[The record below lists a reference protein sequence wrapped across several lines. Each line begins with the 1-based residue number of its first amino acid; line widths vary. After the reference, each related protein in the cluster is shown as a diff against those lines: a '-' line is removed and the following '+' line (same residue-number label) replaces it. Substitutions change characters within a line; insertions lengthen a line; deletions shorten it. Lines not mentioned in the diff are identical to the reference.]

1 MSPKILSF
9 LKINIGL
16 IFVAIN
22 IHFFLSANNIAAG
35 GTGGLSIVIQHFL
48 PLPVGQIML
57 MLDGILFVIGFLI
70 IGSAFGAVSLYSSI
84 TLSLLVWG
92 FSILFPMGQPMSD
105 DALIELII
113 GMIIGSFGSAL
124 VFSQNASTGGT
135 DIVARIINK
144 FTYMEMGRAVLLA
157 DISIVASSAAVFGI
171 QTGMYALLG
180 LLIKGFL
187 IDYAMQMMNENKEV
201 VIISAE
207 SEKIKQFILLN
218 LNKGATVHTAKGA
231 FSNDEKE
238 VITTILARREFHRLK
253 VYIQS
258 VDEDAFVTIHNM
270 NEIMGRN
277 FKSFA

>member
-16 IFVAIN
+16 ILVAVN
-22 IHFFLSANNIAAG
+22 IHFFLSPNDLAAG
-35 GTGGLSIVIQHFL
+35 GTGGLSIVIHDFL

-57 MLDGILFVIGFLI
+57 MLDSVLFLIGFFI
-70 IGSAFGAVSLYSSI
+70 IGSAFGAVSLYSSVM
-84 TLSLLVWG
+84 LSLLVWG
-92 FSILFPMGQPMSD
+92 FSIFLPMERPMSD
-105 DALIELII
+105 DILIELII

-124 VFSQNASTGGT
+124 VFSQQASTGGT

-144 FTYMEMGRAVLLA
+144 FTHMEMGRAVLLA
-157 DISIVASSAAVFGI
+157 DILIVLSSAGVFGI
-171 QTGMYALLG
+171 QTGMYAFFG

-187 IDYAMQMMNENKEV
+187 IDYSMQMMNENKEI
-201 VIISAE
+201 VIISGE
-207 SEKIKQFILLN
+207 SDKIKQFILLE
-218 LNKGATVHTAKGA
+218 LNKGATVHIAKGA